1 MNKERF
7 IFDWV
12 LINKLAVGSKP
23 TDSTDILFLE
33 ENGIRSILNLCDE
46 EEAPFVDSS
55 KLKIIRYSLPDH
67 KHKNIVTIQQ
77 INDAVNYLEELLSYG
92 PVFVHCYA
100 SVERSPLICTAW
112 LVKKLNLSL
121 AVALD
126 YMKQIHKETNPLSKQ
141 IEKINFL

>member
-23 TDSTDILFLE
+23 TDSNDILFLE
-33 ENGIRSILNLCDE
+33 ENGIRSILNLCYE

-67 KHKNIVTIQQ
+67 KYKNIVTIQQ
-77 INDAVNYLEELLSYG
+77 INDALNYVEEL
-92 PVFVHCYA
+92 F
-100 SVERSPLICTAW
+100 
-112 LVKKLNLSL
+112 
-121 AVALD
+121 
-126 YMKQIHKETNPLSKQ
+126 
-141 IEKINFL
+141 